1 MSTQVTSNA
10 SAFVLAST
18 FLASGEASIEHGTSL
33 VTFGLMQWLR
43 GDMTFRAVV
52 TSGKGDN
59 QTSRSK
65 VFRLADY
72 PFPIMTEKGKVDGLM
87 RKAQLAA
94 IVDAMGIDT
103 PAMRACFT
111 RCLPAALV
119 LADTE
124 AQYSKDAKAIV
135 KVPARYA
142 LDLFKKDGSFS
153 DLGKSILEA
162 IKEAASLNGKD
173 IDDAE
178 AVRRLD
184 KATVPLS
191 GADSRTYGKLPTAA
205 GFNRDL
211 AKPLAASLGLIPALK
226 AGTPK
231 APQGASVGLETSL
244 TFLIKTIR
252 EQVEGD
258 EAEEAFTNERV
269 AEVRE
274 LATLIAAFLEA
285 EEA

>member
-1 MSTQVTSNA
+1 MIS
-10 SAFVLAST
+10 
-18 FLASGEASIEHGTSL
+18 
-33 VTFGLMQWLR
+33 GLMGWLR
-43 GDMTFRAVV
+43 DGLILQAVV

-65 VFRLADY
+65 AFALREY
-72 PFPIMTEKGKVDGLM
+72 PFPILTDKGTVDGLM

-94 IVDAMGIDT
+94 IMNAMGIDT

-111 RCLPAALV
+111 RSLPTALV
-119 LADTE
+119 LFNTSAT
-124 AQYSKDAKAIV
+124 YDAKAKTIV
-135 KVPARYA
+135 KVPASIA
-142 LDLFKKDGSFS
+142 LALIEDHALTP
-153 DLGKSILEA
+153 LGESILEA

-173 IDDAE
+173 IDDEE
-178 AVRRLD
+178 ATLRLR
-184 KATVPLS
+184 KATVPMS
-191 GADSRTYGKLPTAA
+191 GAESRTYGKLPTPA
-205 GFNRDL
+205 GFNRER
-211 AKPLAASLGLIPALK
+211 AKPLAASLGLIPAPK

-252 EQVEGD
+252 DQVEGD

-274 LATLIAAFLEA
+274 LAVLIAAFLEA
-285 EEA
+285 EEV

>member
-1 MSTQVTSNA
+1 
-10 SAFVLAST
+10 
-18 FLASGEASIEHGTSL
+18 
-33 VTFGLMQWLR
+33 MQWLR

-65 VFRLADY
+65 TFRLADY
-72 PFPIMTEKGKVDGLM
+72 PFPIVTEKGKVDGLM

-94 IVDAMGIDT
+94 IMDEMGIDT

-191 GADSRTYGKLPTAA
+191 GADSRTYGRLPTAA

-274 LATLIAAFLEA
+274 LAVLIAAFLEA
-285 EEA
+285 EEV